1 MNSKPFLKIFEYSL
15 KLFRYT
21 YIDEKKSVNYG
32 GKIRKDFSQC
42 QTAHATSYEGGMLN
56 SFTASSPAKSSWRNG
71 GFAAAAALVLPC

>member
-1 MNSKPFLKIFEYSL
+1 MNSKPFFKIFESIHQNYL
-15 KLFRYT
+15 GIK
-21 YIDEKKSVNYG
+21 IDEKKSVNYG